1 MTHNTMSISH
11 FPIPVLGF
19 AAFSGTGKTS
29 MLKKLIPLLKAKGLH
44 IGLVKQSHHDFEIDQ
59 PGKDSYELRKA
70 GATQTLITSPYRWAL
85 MHEHETPAEIPL
97 VEILSKM
104 DVTVLDI
111 VLIEGFKN
119 TSFPKIE
126 LNRVDLGKPL
136 LYPDDDSIIALATDS
151 QHNKHNIPVLDIN
164 NVEGILN
171 YIYSYI
177 SGTKL
182 P

>member
-1 MTHNTMSISH
+1 MTHEKMSIRH
-11 FPIPVLGF
+11 FPIPVLGL

-29 MLKKLIPLLKAKGLH
+29 LLKKLIPLLKAKGFRV
-44 IGLVKQSHHDFEIDQ
+44 GLVKQSHHDFEIDQ

-70 GATQTLITSPYRWAL
+70 GATQTLLTSPYRWAL
-85 MHEHETPAEIPL
+85 IHEHETPAETPL

-104 DVTVLDI
+104 DVTALDI
-111 VLIEGFKN
+111 ILVEGFKN

-126 LNRVDLGKPL
+126 LNRIDVGKPL

-151 QHNKHNIPVLDIN
+151 QHNKHNIPVLNIN
-164 NVEGILN
+164 HIEGILDFICN
-171 YIYSYI
+171 YA
-177 SGTKL
+177 SGTKS